1 MDLRPF
7 TKEEQRF
14 AEENHDLVYAFLNE
28 KKLSEDEYYDVVV
41 FGYLQAV
48 QVYCRKRGQC
58 KYSFSTLG
66 WRHMQDELN
75 DYHKYL
81 SSAKRNAIIVSFEE
95 PLDGNDGL
103 RLEDVISYDDYL
115 SELRE
120 DLLMHELATHLPERE
135 MRIVKMKV
143 RGAKLQE
150 IAKSEKLNFKQIGEI
165 LDNIYPTVRKIFY
178 G

>member
-1 MDLRPF
+1 MELRPF
-7 TKEEQRF
+7 TKEEQQF

-48 QVYCRKRGQC
+48 QVYCGKKKQC

-66 WRHMQDELN
+66 WRHMQDEVN

-81 SSAKRNAIIVSFEE
+81 CSAKRNAVVISLDE
-95 PLDGNDGL
+95 PLDGNEGL
-103 RLEDVISYDDYL
+103 RLEDVISYDDCLYEIRT
-115 SELRE
+115 EL
-120 DLLMHELATHLPERE
+120 LLHELAVHLPERE
-135 MRIVKMKV
+135 MRIVNMKI

-150 IAKSEKLNFKQIGEI
+150 IAKTEKLNFKQIGKI

>member
-7 TKEEQRF
+7 TKEEQQF

-41 FGYLQAV
+41 FGYLRAV
-48 QVYCRKRGQC
+48 QEFCEISKHRKYR
-58 KYSFSTLG
+58 FSTFA
-66 WRHMQDELN
+66 WKRMQEVMN
-75 DYHKYL
+75 DHYKYL
-81 SSAKRNAIIVSFEE
+81 YRAKRNAVVISLDE
-95 PLDGNDGL
+95 PLDGNEGL
-103 RLEDVISYDDYL
+103 RLEDVISYDDCLYEIRM
-115 SELRE
+115 EL
-120 DLLMHELATHLPERE
+120 LLHELAAHLPERE
-135 MRIVKMKV
+135 MRIINMKI

-150 IAKSEKLNFKQIGEI
+150 IAKTEKLNFKQIGKI

>member
-7 TKEEQRF
+7 TKEEQQF

-48 QVYCRKRGQC
+48 QVYCTEKKQC
-58 KYSFSTLG
+58 KYSFSTLA
-66 WRHMQDELN
+66 WRHMQDELT

-81 SSAKRNAIIVSFEE
+81 CSAKRNALVISLDE
-95 PLDGNDGL
+95 PLDGSEGL
-103 RLEDVISYDDYL
+103 RLEDVITYDDCLYEIRT
-115 SELRE
+115 ELLLH
-120 DLLMHELATHLPERE
+120 DLAVQLPERE
-135 MRIVKMKV
+135 MRIINMKI
-143 RGAKLQE
+143 RGSKLQE
-150 IAKSEKLNFKQIGEI
+150 IAKAEKLNFKQIGKI
-165 LDNIYPTVRKIFY
+165 LNNIYPTVRKIFY